1 MLEALLYVSHVAM
14 CAHLYL
20 IIMNDEFYR
29 HCKGTAC
36 DKMLIIR
43 FQPFYRTIPSRL
55 GVKQGHIST
64 VITNGHDHIY
74 IYIRPI
80 MSRPGECTHLFIS
93 CNNHCCGYPD
103 WDLLLSFVLMPCRL
117 KTNRI
122 FMLAARVSHLSPSFV
137 NYFANFAR

>member
-14 CAHLYL
+14 CALLYL

-64 VITNGHDHIY
+64 VITNSHDHIY
-74 IYIRPI
+74 ISIRPM

-93 CNNHCCGYPD
+93 CNNHFAAELCVD
-103 WDLLLSFVLMPCRL
+103 AMQVEDQSNFHAR
-117 KTNRI
+117 R
-122 FMLAARVSHLSPSFV
+122 ARVTLKPELCKLLCKFRPV
-137 NYFANFAR
+137 N